1 MYYYTLNGQQQGPV
15 AEEELNRLVATGV
28 ITAET
33 LVWREGMAEWKPYA
47 QAMQSLAGGM
57 IPCSVCKTI
66 VPMDETVRVGNQ
78 VVCASCKPKFVQGMR
93 EGVEGTDT
101 RGLYAIA
108 KSQRRLL
115 SWFGVLVLCNVGQV
129 AIPLLA
135 ANTTGSGAWVAVVAF
150 VLLGGV
156 LIAWLFTIVSAYQL
170 AKSLGYTAILYAIG
184 MVFPC
189 IGLIVLL
196 VLSSRATQAL
206 KRAGVKVG
214 LIGPSKAAL
223 EALRQSA

>member
-1 MYYYTLNGQQQGPV
+1 MYYYSLNGQQQGPV
-15 AEEELNRLVATGV
+15 SEEELNRLVATGV
-28 ITAET
+28 ITTEA

-108 KSQRRLL
+108 RDQRRLL
-115 SWFGVLVLCNVGQV
+115 SWFGVLLCCNIGQV
-129 AIPLLA
+129 SIPLLA
-135 ANTTGSGAWVAVVAF
+135 ANTVGSGAWVAIVAF

-156 LIAWLFTIVSAYQL
+156 VISWIFTIISAYRL
-170 AKSLGYTAILYAIG
+170 AKSLGFTAILYAIG

-196 VLSSRATQAL
+196 VLSSRATAAL
-206 KRAGVKVG
+206 KKAGVKVG

-223 EALRQSA
+223 EELRRNA